1 MKFVEAMH
9 LQYADF
15 LADYSSAVDKLSS
28 NLPKSDFI
36 SSVFAVLGSAITFPN
51 GGAALPEVF
60 YSASPDKIVRAYVL
74 IDNVMIF
81 ERDGV

>member
-9 LQYADF
+9 LQYVDF
-15 LADYSSAVDKLSS
+15 LADYSGAVDKLSS
-28 NLPKSDFI
+28 DLSKSDFI
-36 SSVFAVLGSAITFPN
+36 SSVFAVLGADKTFPN

-81 ERDGV
+81 EREGV